1 MVFLQLQHEVLGSS
15 RVATGT
21 SVNLSCILSEVR
33 SLSSFEECLGIR
45 LQSLFGNMASA
56 LVEVG
61 NSGFN
66 SSGVRYLGE
75 LLELHKG
82 SQASF

>member
-21 SVNLSCILSEVR
+21 SVNLSCILREVR
-33 SLSSFEECLGIR
+33 SLSSFEECLGIP
-45 LQSLFGNMASA
+45 LQSLYGNMASA

-66 SSGVRYLGE
+66 SSCERYLGE